1 MTVLRL
7 LGSGSKDGGCPAL
20 YATDTGTLI
29 FQGVATRD
37 GRAVLMP
44 HVQLLEWAEPG
55 CTLTVEITDSP
66 DLVLVAG
73 TPVTDEVRSRL
84 ILDPDETAV
93 EVPRC
98 GR

>member
-1 MTVLRL
+1 MTELRL

-20 YATDTGTLI
+20 YATDTDTLI
-29 FQGVATRD
+29 YQGIATRD
-37 GRAVLMP
+37 GHAVLMP
-44 HVQLLEWAEPG
+44 HSQLLEWAEAG
-55 CTLTVEITDSP
+55 STITVETTETP
-66 DLVLVAG
+66 ELVLVAG
-73 TPVTDEVRSRL
+73 SPVTDEVRSKL

>member
-20 YATDTGTLI
+20 YATDGDTLI
-29 FQGVATRD
+29 VQGLTTR
-37 GRAVLMP
+37 GGNAVLIP
-44 HVQLLEWAEPG
+44 HSQLLEWAEPG
-55 CTLTVEITDSP
+55 STITMETTETP
-66 DLVLVAG
+66 ELVLVAG